1 LLHLSGDISREY
13 SKRNEAQ
20 KPTDDLIAIVEK
32 IVPFLIHQ
40 HSEAYAIDLL
50 IEVDKL
56 EDLVSVKKFSMAHAK
71 NYVSISQSIITKD
84 PSCICSVLHNTV
96 LIKKKWIKP
105 LPLDTIFASGLKS
118 ITMPWES
125 LLDLMTLI

>member
-1 LLHLSGDISREY
+1 LKDFTNWGHEYLLHLSGDISREY
-13 SKRNEAQ
+13 SKRNDAQ

-56 EDLVSVKKFSMAHAK
+56 EDLVSVNFFFH
-71 NYVSISQSIITKD
+71 D
-84 PSCICSVLHNTV
+84 SC
-96 LIKKKWIKP
+96 
-105 LPLDTIFASGLKS
+105 
-118 ITMPWES
+118 
-125 LLDLMTLI
+125 